1 MADLLSTGISGLLTS
16 RLALDT
22 AGHNVANVNT
32 EGFSRQ
38 RVTIEARQP
47 QALGPFFVGQGA
59 EAVSIERVFD
69 QFRIDGVRAATA
81 GEARLGTFDEFASR
95 LDNLLAERAIGLQ
108 PALSGFFG
116 ALQDLANNPSDT
128 PTRTALLGQAR
139 ALADRFNGVAREF
152 ERIDADL
159 NRRIGEAVGQIDAL
173 GEAIASLN
181 AEIQVS
187 AAASPSGKPAS
198 DLLDKRD
205 SLLRQISG
213 LVGINVVAQD
223 DNSVNVFV
231 GSGQALVLGNRANAL
246 AAIGNALD
254 PARREVA
261 VAATGVPISA
271 QIGGGELGGLL
282 DVRRDLLDPSRDA
295 LGRTAAGLA
304 EAFNAQHRAGM
315 DLDGQLGG
323 DFFAYPAP
331 TVRAPAGNSAGLTL
345 AAAIADVGEVK
356 PYSYTLGFDGSIWT
370 LTRSDGAGVALSGT
384 GTAADPFLAEGLS
397 LVVGGAAA
405 AGDRFQIQPVR
416 AAAAGLS
423 VAIGETGKIAAAA
436 PVRALADLAN
446 TGTGGIGA
454 PRVVDATDPALLSPA
469 TIQFLTAGTYSIDG
483 AGSFAYTPGATIA
496 LNGVEFE
503 IAGAPAPGDIFRLEA
518 NIGSVGDNANALR
531 LADLSARGVLDRGAT
546 SVGAAFGQLVAQV
559 GTGTAQARVGLD
571 AQRALLNQAVQAQQ
585 SVSGVNLDEEAA
597 NLLRFEQSFQA
608 SARVI
613 AIADTL
619 FQTILGA
626 VQGR

>member
-1 MADLLSTGISGLLTS
+1 MADLLSTGISGLLSS

-22 AGHNVANVNT
+22 VGHNVANVNT

-38 RVTIEARQP
+38 RVIIEARPP

-59 EAVSIERVFD
+59 DAVSIERVFD
-69 QFRIDGVRAATA
+69 RFRIEGVRSATS
-81 GEARLGTFDEFASR
+81 GESRLRSFDEFASR
-95 LDNLLAERAIGLQ
+95 LDNLLADRSIGLQ

-116 ALQDLANNPSDT
+116 ALNDLANNPSDT

-139 ALADRFNGVAREF
+139 ALADRFNGIAREF

-159 NRRIGEAVGQIDAL
+159 NRRIGEALGQVNVL
-173 GEAIASLN
+173 GEAIARLN
-181 AEIQVS
+181 SEIQVS

-205 SLLRQISG
+205 SLLRQLSG
-213 LVGINVVAQD
+213 LVGVSVVAQD

-231 GSGQALVLGNRANAL
+231 GSGQSLVLGDRANAL
-246 AAIGNALD
+246 AALGNAFD
-254 PARREVA
+254 PTRVEVA
-261 VAATGVPISA
+261 VAASGVPISA
-271 QIGGGELGGLL
+271 QVGGGELGGLL
-282 DVRRDLLDPSRDA
+282 DVRRDLLDPARDQ
-295 LGRTAAGLA
+295 LGRAAAGLA

-331 TVRAPAGNSAGLTL
+331 TVRAPAANSAGLTL
-345 AAAIADVGEVK
+345 AAAIADIGEVK

-370 LTRSDGAGVALSGT
+370 LTRSDGAAVPLTGT
-384 GTAADPFLAEGLS
+384 GTAADPFVADGLS
-397 LVVGGAAA
+397 LVVGGAPA

-436 PVRALADLAN
+436 PVRSLADLSN
-446 TGTGGIGA
+446 GGSGSIGA
-454 PRVVDATDPALLSPA
+454 PRVIDATDPALLSPV
-469 TIQFLTAGTYSIDG
+469 TIQFITATTYSING
-483 AGSFAYTPGATIA
+483 AGSFPYTPGASIA
-496 LNGVEFE
+496 LNGLEFE
-503 IAGAPAPGDIFRLEA
+503 IGGAPAPGDGFRLEP
-518 NIGSVGDNANALR
+518 NLGGVGDNANALR
-531 LADLSARGVLDRGAT
+531 LADLSTRGVLDRGAT
-546 SVGAAFGQLVAQV
+546 GIPAALGQLVAQV
-559 GTGTAQARVGLD
+559 GTSTVQAQVGLD

-619 FQTILGA
+619 FQTLLGA
-626 VQGR
+626 IQGR